1 MKMILLLRRK
11 QLMIIENNIPEKF
24 FTTLFDMLETHQ
36 SEYKEFDIKKLI
48 EIINDEACI
57 AIHKNADDTYHL
69 FGKIGD
75 HQIDYSNTLDDC
87 VKKIF
92 YAALI
97 TQNHLLNYYN
107 SEESKTFLKLVKL
120 AVLTI
125 TNNNINF
132 YDDKKMILFIENIT
146 KEFLEKTT
154 FFLNYDGGHGQ
165 IRLETTKDD
174 QTSGYHMEIKRFN
187 RHSICKRII
196 NFEFSSKYVSNIR
209 SELALFQEDEMHDLT
224 FIPRFLIEV
233 GECII
238 DFYNEL
244 LHYDDLVID
253 DEMIERSLM
262 ERILLPG
269 YRCSFFDN
277 HKYINSLIKNALK
290 NIDSN

>member
-1 MKMILLLRRK
+1 
-11 QLMIIENNIPEKF
+11 MIIENNIPEKF
-24 FTTLFDMLETHQ
+24 FTTVFDMLEVHQ
-36 SEYKEFDIKKLI
+36 SEYKLFDIKKLI
-48 EIINDEACI
+48 EIINDETCI
-57 AIHKNADDTYHL
+57 AISKNNDRDTYHL

-75 HQIDYSNTLDDC
+75 QQIDYNDTLDNC

-92 YAALI
+92 FTALI
-97 TQNHLLNYYN
+97 IQNRLLNYYN
-107 SEESKTFLKLVKL
+107 SEETQTFLKLVKL
-120 AVLTI
+120 AVQTI
-125 TNNNINF
+125 TKNNINF
-132 YDDKKMILFIENIT
+132 YDDKKVILFIENIT

-154 FFLNYDGGHGQ
+154 FFLNYDGGHGH

-174 QTSGYHMEIKRFN
+174 QTSGYYMKIKRVN

-196 NFEFSSKYVSNIR
+196 NFEFSSKYVNNIR
-209 SELALFQEDEMHDLT
+209 SELVLFQEDEMHDLT
-224 FIPRFLIEV
+224 FIPSFLIEV

-244 LHYDDLVID
+244 LHYDDLVVD

-290 NIDSN
+290 NIDSH